1 MFKYHPSTFKEFQA
15 LIKNEDIYL
24 GNIDASKITGMPT
37 LFAGS
42 PRALLMPLKNGM
54 SLKLKIWKQ
63 CFAMQL

>member
-1 MFKYHPSTFKEFQA
+1 MFKCHPAIKELQA
-15 LIKNEDIYL
+15 LIKNEDNYL

-42 PRALLMPLKNGM
+42 TKSLLIPLKNGM
-54 SLKLKIWKQ
+54 FLKLKIWKQ